1 MSGKKP
7 THELCVK
14 DLETQDR
21 GRIGVAW
28 ENEDGSFTI
37 KLHPC
42 TSITYDNVKNKA
54 LSLFPLRSEAEWA
67 KWQAA
72 RAAREAKK
80 AAAGDPQE

>member
-14 DLETQDR
+14 DLESQDR
-21 GRIGVAW
+21 GKIGVAW

-37 KLHPC
+37 RLNPC
-42 TSITYDNVKNKA
+42 TSLTYDGMKNKA
-54 LSLFPLRSEAEWA
+54 LSLFPIRTDAEWA
-67 KWQAA
+67 KWKAEQHQ
-72 RAAREAKK
+72 RTKK